1 MMMMIDDDDDGW
13 LMMMMIDD
21 DWWWWWWWWCV
32 RFDKAVA
39 VQLRAVLCRCT
50 SDVSPPLYWHAG
62 SIQTTKQHY
71 MMQDVNEVGHGSQK
85 NAANQSFTVAPPG
98 HWRSLQRPSA
108 GCPSGETFLSLVP
121 SFLDFLLFCLILQLM
136 LTFFSTWCAYPPDG
150 YSYRESEHHLK
161 LIEVECINWNPGRKR
176 HFIFLGYAAYIRV
189 FLFFFRVFVFKP
201 MVLREGADPI
211 HVVSAWSQDVKFRV
225 GNSCPT
231 IK

>member
-1 MMMMIDDDDDGW
+1 
-13 LMMMMIDD
+13 
-21 DWWWWWWWWCV
+21 
-32 RFDKAVA
+32 
-39 VQLRAVLCRCT
+39 
-50 SDVSPPLYWHAG
+50 
-62 SIQTTKQHY
+62 

-189 FLFFFRVFVFKP
+189 FCFFFRVFVFKP